1 MPEFLDFQPRKDQQS
16 SSASKPPTTSPSINP
31 QPTSQQHQQPAQT
44 LAPVPEDAALMTWT
58 RRMNLTVMLNVWVK
72 HKLLKFH
79 IFPKFL
85 LVHMFHVLHLHYQV
99 AGHQRQI
106 TVAEPE
112 PQPANMPTPR
122 APQPAP
128 GTPLQTAMQ
137 QPDRLGPYVAD
148 DAPWND
154 YCPGL

>member
-1 MPEFLDFQPRKDQQS
+1 MDSEDELDRDVERLGQAQAAQVPHFPQVPLGAQVPCL
-16 SSASKPPTTSPSINP
+16 ASPLPG
-31 QPTSQQHQQPAQT
+31 
-44 LAPVPEDAALMTWT
+44 
-58 RRMNLTVMLNVWVK
+58 
-72 HKLLKFH
+72 
-79 IFPKFL
+79 
-85 LVHMFHVLHLHYQV
+85 